1 MAPSKLPPSAVQ
13 KEFQRVIHFIAHN
26 EVFKMEDLNDEQ
38 KKNKL
43 FTLVHGVATDD
54 DRLSLNALFLGG
66 KQQFAHAFDRE
77 TINVTDEDAATNKI
91 LVLKEVLHRQKNVKY
106 IVGDNI
112 TERLVSCS
120 TLKGTNLVEGQ
131 TIKNNSELAKRNA
144 LKCIAYA
151 KVWMK
156 GKNVLPSSQ
165 SWDDMYEHV
174 YSQMEQH
181 IKGGEEKAEKATGDD
196 ASNLNACKIQSGL
209 FPGWMFFV

>member
-66 KQQFAHAFDRE
+66 KQQFSHAFDRE
-77 TINVTDEDAATNKI
+77 TINVTDEDASTNEI
-91 LVLKEVLHRQKNVKY
+91 LVLKKVLHRQKNVKY

-112 TERLVSCS
+112 TERLVSCR
-120 TLKGTNLVEGQ
+120 TLKGTKLVEGR
-131 TIKNNSELAKRNA
+131 TIKNNSELAKNSSN
-144 LKCIAYA
+144 
-151 KVWMK
+151 KVIEQYNCLIIPTSWMTSSCAEDSPPVISSDVIRSC
-156 GKNVLPSSQ
+156 GVLCF
-165 SWDDMYEHV
+165 
-174 YSQMEQH
+174 
-181 IKGGEEKAEKATGDD
+181 GA
-196 ASNLNACKIQSGL
+196 
-209 FPGWMFFV
+209 